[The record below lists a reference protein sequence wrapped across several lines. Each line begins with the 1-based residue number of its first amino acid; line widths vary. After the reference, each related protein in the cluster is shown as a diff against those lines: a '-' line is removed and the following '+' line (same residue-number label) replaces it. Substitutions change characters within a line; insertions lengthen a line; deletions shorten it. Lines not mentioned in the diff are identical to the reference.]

1 MSEVLNMS
9 RINKVLAVD
18 IKSNFCT
25 RMRSLGKKTEDIA
38 QLVLFL
44 DLSLRDIN
52 DISRINELDK

>member
-1 MSEVLNMS
+1 MS